1 MMISEKRKQAASE
14 AVGRIRQIEKDQ
26 GVNYEAL
33 KAIRDE
39 LIHLTRDTSLFPRE
53 HFPLTESGASAV
65 YRLSEDDDH
74 RFALYGSVGAPGK
87 SVPPHN
93 HTTWAVIVGV
103 YGDELNRFFE
113 RTDDSTEAG
122 HATLDETGQFVVRHG
137 NGVVFLPDD
146 IHAIS
151 TNDAQP
157 TLHLHM
163 YGLALDHLYDRLVF
177 DPAAETVDT
186 MTIRV
191 DIRSPLS

>member
-1 MMISEKRKQAASE
+1 MTISERREQAVSE
-14 AVGRIRQIEKDQ
+14 AVGRIRQIERDQ

-53 HFPLTESGASAV
+53 HFPLTESGDSAV

-74 RFALYGSVGAPGK
+74 RFALYGSVGAAGK
-87 SVPPHN
+87 SVPPHD

-103 YGDELNRFFE
+103 YGDELNRFYE
-113 RTDDSTEAG
+113 RTDDLAKVS
-122 HATLDETGQFVVRHG
+122 HATLNETGQFVVRHG

-151 TNDAQP
+151 TDDSQS

-163 YGLALDHLYDRLVF
+163 YGLAL
-177 DPAAETVDT
+177 
-186 MTIRV
+186 
-191 DIRSPLS
+191 

>member
-1 MMISEKRKQAASE
+1 MTISERREQVASE
-14 AVGRIRQIEKDQ
+14 AVGRIRQIEGDQ
-26 GVNYEAL
+26 RVNYEAL

-39 LIHLTRDTSLFPRE
+39 LIDLTRDTSLFPRE
-53 HFPLTESGASAV
+53 HFPLTESGDSAV

-177 DPAAETVDT
+177 DPVAKTVNT

>member
-1 MMISEKRKQAASE
+1 MTISERREQVASE
-14 AVGRIRQIEKDQ
+14 AVGRIRQIERDQ

-39 LIHLTRDTSLFPRE
+39 LIDLTRDTSLFPRE
-53 HFPLTESGASAV
+53 HFPLTESGDSAV

>member
-1 MMISEKRKQAASE
+1 M
-14 AVGRIRQIEKDQ
+14 
-26 GVNYEAL
+26 
-33 KAIRDE
+33 
-39 LIHLTRDTSLFPRE
+39 
-53 HFPLTESGASAV
+53 
-65 YRLSEDDDH
+65 
-74 RFALYGSVGAPGK
+74 
-87 SVPPHN
+87 
-93 HTTWAVIVGV
+93 
-103 YGDELNRFFE
+103 
-113 RTDDSTEAG
+113 
-122 HATLDETGQFVVRHG
+122 VRHG

>member
-53 HFPLTESGASAV
+53 HFPLTESGHSAV

-74 RFALYGSVGAPGK
+74 RFALYGSVGAPCK

-122 HATLDETGQFVVRHG
+122 HATLDETDQFVVRHG

-177 DPAAETVDT
+177 DPVAKTVNT

>member
-1 MMISEKRKQAASE
+1 MMISEKREQAASE
-14 AVGRIRQIEKDQ
+14 AVGRIRQIEQDQ
-26 GVNYEAL
+26 GVNYEGL

-53 HFPLTESGASAV
+53 HFPLTESGDSAV

-191 DIRSPLS
+191 DIRSPLG

>member
-1 MMISEKRKQAASE
+1 MTISERREQVASE
-14 AVGRIRQIEKDQ
+14 AVGRIRQIEGDQ

-39 LIHLTRDTSLFPRE
+39 LIDLTRDTSLFPRE
-53 HFPLTESGASAV
+53 HFPLTESGDSAV

-191 DIRSPLS
+191 DIRSPLG

>member
-1 MMISEKRKQAASE
+1 MTISERREQVASE
-14 AVGRIRQIEKDQ
+14 AVGRIRQIERDQ

-53 HFPLTESGASAV
+53 HFPLTESGDSAV

-191 DIRSPLS
+191 DIRSPFS

>member
-53 HFPLTESGASAV
+53 HFPLTESGDSAV

-113 RTDDSTEAG
+113 HTDDSTEAG

-177 DPAAETVDT
+177 DPVAKTVNT

>member
-1 MMISEKRKQAASE
+1 MTISERREQVASE
-14 AVGRIRQIEKDQ
+14 AVGRIRQIEGDQ

-33 KAIRDE
+33 NAIRDE
-39 LIHLTRDTSLFPRE
+39 LIDLTRDTSLFPRE
-53 HFPLTESGASAV
+53 HFPLTESGDSAV

>member
-53 HFPLTESGASAV
+53 HFPLTESSDSAV

>member
-1 MMISEKRKQAASE
+1 MMISEKRKQAATE

-39 LIHLTRDTSLFPRE
+39 WIHLTRDTSLFPRE
-53 HFPLTESGASAV
+53 HFPLTESGDSAV

-122 HATLDETGQFVVRHG
+122 HATLVETGQFVVRHG

-151 TNDAQP
+151 TNDTQP

>member
-53 HFPLTESGASAV
+53 HFPLTESGDSAV

-177 DPAAETVDT
+177 DPVAKTVNT

>member
-1 MMISEKRKQAASE
+1 M
-14 AVGRIRQIEKDQ
+14 
-26 GVNYEAL
+26 
-33 KAIRDE
+33 
-39 LIHLTRDTSLFPRE
+39 IHLTRDTSLFPRE
-53 HFPLTESGASAV
+53 HFPLTESGDSAV